1 MQLVEVNKAEDAE
14 LHHKVS
20 PDFCNVSIFP
30 IAFVV
35 RVVFSVSAASHT
47 TYVLMVHTIVIL
59 LAVYNMFNA
68 RQ

>member
-1 MQLVEVNKAEDAE
+1 ME

-20 PDFCNVSIFP
+20 SDFCNVSIFP

-35 RVVFSVSAASHT
+35 RVVVSVSTVSHT
-47 TYVLMVHTIVIL
+47 TYVLMVHTIIIL